1 MPTCREEWYIIL
13 AVSIV
18 VVVDVVSNVVV
29 ASIHRLGGG
38 IVQVILLGRHM
49 YSF

>member
-29 ASIHRLGGG
+29 SIHRLGGG
-38 IVQVILLGRHM
+38 TVQVILLGRHTP
-49 YSF
+49 